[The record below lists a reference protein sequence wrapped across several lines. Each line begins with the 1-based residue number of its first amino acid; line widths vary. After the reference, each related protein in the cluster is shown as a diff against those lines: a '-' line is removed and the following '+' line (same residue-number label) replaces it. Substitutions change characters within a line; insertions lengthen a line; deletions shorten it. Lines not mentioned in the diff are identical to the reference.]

1 MKKIIFR
8 KFLYDCLIFFII
20 ALISSSII
28 VWVFQAV
35 NYLDL
40 VIDDGRNYS
49 VYWYYTLLNFPKILS
64 KIYPFAFFFSFSY
77 VIAKYELNNELIIFW
92 NFGVNKMNFINF
104 FFIISIILLFIQ
116 ISLTAFVVPSSQN
129 LAKSLVRV
137 SEYNFVDNFIK
148 IKKFN
153 ASVHELTI
161 YTEDKDSEGNY
172 NNIYIKKK
180 NNNDDFQI
188 IYAKKGIFKKNRK
201 DPVLE
206 LFDGENTSL
215 SNGKLTNFSFSKSE
229 FNLNPYSTNTILV
242 KKTQEHKTNELI
254 RCAIGLVNKDIK
266 NIKIIKEKVRNCEFK
281 NLDNILAELH
291 KRLGIPLYLPAL
303 MLTALLLIINSK
315 EKINFSKFRL
325 ITFLIG
331 FFIIIFSEST
341 LRFIDDSI
349 KFNIFIVSIPVISI
363 IMFYFYFLIKLKTQ
377 LVK

>member
-8 KFLYDCLIFFII
+8 KFLYDCLIFFTI
-20 ALISSSII
+20 ALLSSSII

-49 VYWYYTLLNFPKILS
+49 VYLYFTLLNFPKIVS

-92 NFGVNKMNFINF
+92 NFGVNKMNFVNF
-104 FFIISIILLFIQ
+104 FFIISIILFFIQ
-116 ISLTAFVVPSSQN
+116 ISLTAFAVPSSQN
-129 LAKSLVRV
+129 LARSLVRV
-137 SEYNFVDNFIK
+137 SDYNFVDNFIK
-148 IKKFN
+148 VKKFN

-161 YTEDKDSEGNY
+161 YTEDKDGEGNY

-180 NNNDDFQI
+180 IDTDDFQI
-188 IYAKKGIFKKNRK
+188 IYAKKGIFKKNQK
-201 DPVLE
+201 YPVLE

-242 KKTQEHKTNELI
+242 KKTQEHTTNELI
-254 RCAIGLVNKDIK
+254 RCAIILINKDIK
-266 NIKIIKEKVRNCEFK
+266 NMKIIKKKVRNCEFK
-281 NLDNILAELH
+281 NLDNVLAELH

-341 LRFIDDSI
+341 LIFIDDSI
-349 KFNIFIVSIPVISI
+349 KFNMCIVLIPVIFI
-363 IMFYFYFLIKLKTQ
+363 MMFYFYFLIKLKTKF
-377 LVK
+377 VK

>member
-20 ALISSSII
+20 ALLSSSII

-49 VYWYYTLLNFPKILS
+49 VYLYYTLLNFPKIIS

-92 NFGVNKMNFINF
+92 NFGVNKMNFVNF

-116 ISLTAFVVPSSQN
+116 ISLTAFAVPSSQN
-129 LAKSLVRV
+129 LARSLVRV
-137 SEYNFVDNFIK
+137 SDYNFVDNFIK

-180 NNNDDFQI
+180 INNDDFQI
-188 IYAKKGIFKKNRK
+188 IYAKKGVFKKNQK

-206 LFDGENTSL
+206 LFNGENTSL

-254 RCAIGLVNKDIK
+254 RCAVSLITKDIK
-266 NIKIIKEKVRNCEFK
+266 NLKIIKEKVRNCEFN

-303 MLTALLLIINSK
+303 MLTSLLLIINSK
-315 EKINFSKFRL
+315 EKINFSKFRF

-349 KFNIFIVSIPVISI
+349 KFNVFITLIPVIFI
-363 IMFYFYFLIKLKTQ
+363 IMFYFYFLIKLKT
-377 LVK
+377 KFAK

>member
-20 ALISSSII
+20 ALLSSSII

-49 VYWYYTLLNFPKILS
+49 VYLYYTLLNFPKIIS

-92 NFGVNKMNFINF
+92 NFGVNKMNFVNF

-116 ISLTAFVVPSSQN
+116 ISLTAFAVPSSQN
-129 LAKSLVRV
+129 LARSLVRV
-137 SEYNFVDNFIK
+137 SDYNFVDNFIK

-180 NNNDDFQI
+180 INNDDFQI
-188 IYAKKGIFKKNRK
+188 IYAKKGVFKKNQK

-206 LFDGENTSL
+206 LFNGENTSL

-254 RCAIGLVNKDIK
+254 RCAASLITKDIK
-266 NIKIIKEKVRNCEFK
+266 NIKIIKEKVRNCEFN

-303 MLTALLLIINSK
+303 MLTSLLLIINSK
-315 EKINFSKFRL
+315 EKINFSKFRF

-349 KFNIFIVSIPVISI
+349 KFNVFIILIPVIFI
-363 IMFYFYFLIKLKTQ
+363 IMFYFYFLIKLKTKF
-377 LVK
+377 VK